1 MPVSAGTAFVDIRPD
16 LSEFGRNLRRGVL
29 QDVNRT
35 GNDASKTLSQSFA
48 KAAQSAAAA
57 FGTAFAAVKIKDFFG
72 GAIDAASDLNESI
85 TKVGV
90 VFGTSAIQVR
100 SFAETA
106 ADSIGQSEQQ
116 ALEATGTFG
125 NLFVSMGLGGKS
137 AADMSINLV
146 KLASDLASFNNVDPT
161 DALDALRSGLVGETE
176 PLRRF
181 GVNLNEA
188 TLKQKA
194 LELGLKTTG
203 ATLDPVVK
211 AQAAYALILEQ
222 TTTAQGDFAR
232 TADGLAN
239 QQRTM
244 TAQWADAKAEL
255 GEGLL
260 PIMISVA
267 GFINDELIP
276 AFKTFFVVGEGDA
289 TSWAAKMRDA
299 IGDTL
304 GFLVGALQ
312 QTLRLMANVATKL
325 PLGWGDEAAADLRA
339 AADGADEFRT
349 KLHASTAE
357 LNDWAGATRNSDAAA
372 KLLAPAVTAAGRAL
386 KDSIGPTKE
395 SEKATKDAAKAE
407 RDLLGA
413 KRDVA
418 DAQRGLTKAQQE
430 RDKAAA
436 AFAILGTDTAKD
448 ALAEA
453 DENLADAKDAVADA
467 TDRQIDTQDKIAEL
481 ESKATTATAAFV
493 KGIND
498 RTEALKALNEQFG
511 ITEGHLG
518 ILGDTGNILGG
529 LKGAAIIPPPT
540 PASVPVPT
548 FPTFNPSLGVAPSTN
563 LGISVPNIPRP
574 VTNNLTVNTVQ
585 PPSDPAQ
592 LSKEIAWAIAGVL

>member
-1 MPVSAGTAFVDIRPD
+1 MAGVEVGVAYVDIRPD
-16 LSEFGRNLRRGVL
+16 LSQFGRQLRNEVTRDINKV
-29 QDVNRT
+29 
-35 GNDASKTLSQSFA
+35 GNDASKSLSQSFA
-48 KAAQSAAAA
+48 KAAKGAATA
-57 FGTAFAAVKIKDFFG
+57 FGTAFAAVRIKDFFG
-72 GAIDAASDLNESI
+72 GAIEAASDLNESV

-90 VFGTSAIQVR
+90 VFGPLAQKVK
-100 SFAETA
+100 SFADTA
-106 ADSIGQSEQQ
+106 AESIGQSEQQ

-125 NLFVSMGLGGKS
+125 NLFVSMGLGGTA
-137 AADMSINLV
+137 AADMSIQLV
-146 KLASDLASFNNVDPT
+146 KLASDLASFNNVDPAE
-161 DALDALRSGLVGETE
+161 ALDALRSGLVGEQE

-181 GVNLNEA
+181 GVNINET

-194 LELGLKTTG
+194 LELGLRATG
-203 ATLDPVVK
+203 AVLDPVVK

-260 PIMISVA
+260 PVMIKVA

-289 TSWAAKMRDA
+289 KGWAATIRDA

-312 QTLRLMANVATKL
+312 ETLRLMANVATKL
-325 PLGWGDEAAADLRA
+325 PLGWGDTVAADLRA
-339 AADGADEFRT
+339 AADGADNFRDS
-349 KLHASTAE
+349 LHASTGE
-357 LNDWAGATRNSDAAA
+357 LIDWANATRNSDAAA
-372 KLLAPAVTAAGRAL
+372 KLLAPAVKAASAAL

-395 SEKATKDAAKAE
+395 SEKAAKDAAKAE

-418 DAQRGLTKAQQE
+418 DAERGLTKAQAD

-436 AFAILGTDTAKD
+436 AFAILGTDTARD
-448 ALAEA
+448 ELAEA

-467 TDRQIDTQDKIAEL
+467 RDREIDAKDRVAEQ
-481 ESKATTATAAFV
+481 EAKMTGATTTVVGA
-493 KGIND
+493 INARAD
-498 RTEALKALNEQFG
+498 AVKALNDQLG
-511 ITEGHLG
+511 VTKDHLG
-518 ILGDTGNILGG
+518 VLNDVGNILGG
-529 LKGAAIIPPPT
+529 MKGAAVIPPP
-540 PASVPVPT
+540 APVAP
-548 FPTFNPSLGVAPSTN
+548 VAPSNVNPSFGVSPSAN
-563 LGISVPNIPRP
+563 LGIGMPNIPYLATT
-574 VTNNLTVNTVQ
+574 TNNVTVHVAAPVQ
-585 PPSDPAQ
+585 DPRLLGKA
-592 LSKEIAWAIAGVL
+592 IAWQI